1 MSQATASAG
10 GIAELDA
17 ERQRERSAYGEG
29 ALIVCDRVVR
39 IYAGD
44 GIEVQAL
51 QGLDLLVAQGELTAV
66 IGASGSG
73 KSTLMNILAGLDRP
87 TAGTVRVDGHDLGS
101 LTGRERLAYRRGVV
115 GFIWQQT
122 SRNLLP
128 YLTGQQNVLLPMR
141 LAGAGRRDRMRRA
154 NELLDALGVA
164 NCAQRIPE
172 QMSGGE
178 QQRTAIAT
186 ALANRPRLLLA
197 DEPTGELDTASA
209 HDVFTALQTAN
220 AELGAT
226 VLVVT
231 HDPAVSAQ
239 VRRTIAIRDGRTS
252 SETLR
257 HGTAGAPGQAAP
269 VAVEY
274 AVLDRAGRVQLPSE
288 MTARL
293 GMRDRVRLQEQP
305 DHIRVWPDRP
315 AAPPGGLESPP
326 GTSSPAAGRTEMAAS
341 PAAASA
347 APAAAP
353 LVTVC
358 DVARTFG
365 RGGAAVHAL
374 RGVSFNVPVGQLVA
388 VRGRSGCGKT
398 TLLNIVGGLDAP
410 TSGTV
415 RVAGR
420 EVTAMTERER
430 LLLRRSTVAFIF
442 QSFGLIPTLSAA
454 ENVGIP
460 LRITGTE
467 PRVREERVRMLLS
480 VVGLDDHAEQRPN
493 ELSGGEQQR
502 VAIARALA
510 GRPELLI
517 ADEPTGQL
525 DSETG
530 RQVMR
535 LLQTVVRSEGI
546 TALVATHD
554 AGIVDLADEVLTL
567 DDGKMVA

>member
-1 MSQATASAG
+1 
-10 GIAELDA
+10 
-17 ERQRERSAYGEG
+17 
-29 ALIVCDRVVR
+29 
-39 IYAGD
+39 
-44 GIEVQAL
+44 
-51 QGLDLLVAQGELTAV
+51 
-66 IGASGSG
+66 
-73 KSTLMNILAGLDRP
+73 
-87 TAGTVRVDGHDLGS
+87 
-101 LTGRERLAYRRGVV
+101 
-115 GFIWQQT
+115 
-122 SRNLLP
+122 
-128 YLTGQQNVLLPMR
+128 
-141 LAGAGRRDRMRRA
+141 
-154 NELLDALGVA
+154 
-164 NCAQRIPE
+164 
-172 QMSGGE
+172 
-178 QQRTAIAT
+178 
-186 ALANRPRLLLA
+186 
-197 DEPTGELDTASA
+197 
-209 HDVFTALQTAN
+209 
-220 AELGAT
+220 
-226 VLVVT
+226 
-231 HDPAVSAQ
+231 
-239 VRRTIAIRDGRTS
+239 
-252 SETLR
+252 
-257 HGTAGAPGQAAP
+257 
-269 VAVEY
+269 
-274 AVLDRAGRVQLPSE
+274 
-288 MTARL
+288 
-293 GMRDRVRLQEQP
+293 
-305 DHIRVWPDRP
+305 
-315 AAPPGGLESPP
+315 
-326 GTSSPAAGRTEMAAS
+326 MAAS

-347 APAAAP
+347 VPAAAP
-353 LVTVC
+353 LVAVC

-365 RGGAAVHAL
+365 RGATAVHAL

-454 ENVGIP
+454 ENIGIP